1 MAVSVRLNELSMP
14 WLDRRRLV
22 GLALAA
28 LAGFLVLMLTQ
39 PDPRVGI
46 LVAANDLV
54 PGRALTQDDVAV
66 RYVASSVGLVE
77 GTTIGDLSEWSL
89 RAPID
94 AGEPLIPSNLQPPE
108 LLAYPNVIALSLD
121 QSHAVLGRLVA
132 GDRVDIYRTSD
143 RGLSRRRSPSWLQPA
158 CTWWNRALQSR
169 ASTPIVSIFS
179 SPWMRTL
186 HFSSRDRLVM
196 VRSTWSG
203 LHHDGA
209 GCHGAFGKGV
219 GTKPRGIRQGYRSD
233 PCRSQS
239 VPTP

>member
-143 RGLSRRRSPSWLQPA
+143 RGLESAPVTELVATGVYVVESRPPVEGVNADRVDLLLA
-158 CTWWNRALQSR
+158 VDENLALLL
-169 ASTPIVSIFS
+169 AGST
-179 SPWMRTL
+179 
-186 HFSSRDRLVM
+186 RDGEIDLV
-196 VRSTWSG
+196 RI
-203 LHHDGA
+203 A
-209 GCHGAFGKGV
+209 
-219 GTKPRGIRQGYRSD
+219 P
-233 PCRSQS
+233 
-239 VPTP
+239 